1 MNGANLD
8 RDVLTA
14 FACVIADQ
22 QLRTCLDVL
31 KQVARWFEA
40 SPSAEAAVWSTVRRM
55 EATRAV
61 VRGVSDTLMADM
73 ADLVDASDNVPQTS
87 PKRPRGRPRKTVS
100 NVNEGP

>member
-31 KQVARWFEA
+31 KQARRWLTPKNSPLADAVDLAVLAMRTAREKAVEISDGIMVEVNDKTETAPGTPVKEA
-40 SPSAEAAVWSTVRRM
+40 DR
-55 EATRAV
+55 
-61 VRGVSDTLMADM
+61 
-73 ADLVDASDNVPQTS
+73 
-87 PKRPRGRPRKTVS
+87 
-100 NVNEGP
+100 